1 MLVFLP
7 YMCYNSAMDEL
18 KDIVAKNLVEL
29 RSKAGFTQL
38 ELAEKI
44 NYTDKAVS
52 KWERG
57 EALPDLRVIVKI
69 AEIYNISV
77 DDIVSQHTQKK
88 IRPKM
93 NIGKKRLLIT
103 MLSAG
108 LVWFIATVAFM
119 IFFFIPATEKNA
131 YLTFVCAPFV
141 CAIPLIVFSA
151 KWGNWIT
158 DTLACS
164 LLVWALAAIFHVFV
178 IAFTSFD
185 KIFFIYIVAG
195 VFELLIIWW
204 FMLRRVLKKRNKI

>member
-1 MLVFLP
+1 
-7 YMCYNSAMDEL
+7 MCYNSVMEDL

-29 RSKAGFTQL
+29 RARAGFTQL

-57 EALPDLRVIVKI
+57 EALPDIRVLVRI
-69 AEIYNISV
+69 AEIYNITV
-77 DDIVSQHTQKK
+77 DDIVSQHTVKK

-93 NIGKKRLLIT
+93 HIGKKRLLIT
-103 MLSAG
+103 MLSVG
-108 LVWFIATVAFM
+108 LVWFIATLVFM
-119 IFFFIPATEKNA
+119 GLFFFDVEHP
-131 YLTFVCAPFV
+131 YLVFVCTPFV
-141 CAIPLIVFSA
+141 CSIPLIVFSA

-164 LLVWALAAIFHVFV
+164 LLVWSLAAIFHVFV
-178 IAFTSFD
+178 IKLTSFN
-185 KIFFIYIVAG
+185 KIYFIYIVAG

-204 FMLRRVLKKRNKI
+204 FMLRRVLKRKK

>member
-1 MLVFLP
+1 ME
-7 YMCYNSAMDEL
+7 DL
-18 KDIVAKNLVEL
+18 KDIIAKNLVEL
-29 RSKAGFTQL
+29 RTKAGFTQL

-57 EALPDLRVIVKI
+57 EAIPDLRVIIKL

-77 DDIVSQHTQKK
+77 DDIVTKHPERK

-93 NIGKKRLLIT
+93 HTGKKRLLIT

-108 LVWFIATVAFM
+108 LVWFIMTVIFM
-119 IFFFIPATEKNA
+119 IFFFIDTTDAYA
-131 YLTFVCAPFV
+131 YLVFVCAPLV

-158 DTLACS
+158 NTLACS
-164 LLVWALAAIFHVFV
+164 LLVWSFAAIFYAFV
-178 IAFTSFD
+178 KEFAPSFD
-185 KIFFIYIVAG
+185 KIYVIFIVAG

-204 FMLRRVLKKRNKI
+204 YMLRRVLKRKK

>member
-1 MLVFLP
+1 ME
-7 YMCYNSAMDEL
+7 DL
-18 KDIVAKNLVEL
+18 KDIIAKNLVEL
-29 RSKAGFTQL
+29 RTKAGFTQL

-57 EALPDLRVIVKI
+57 EAIPDLRVIIKL

-77 DDIVSQHTQKK
+77 DDIVTKQPERK

-93 NIGKKRLLIT
+93 NTGKKRLLIT

-108 LVWFIATVAFM
+108 LVCFIMTVIFM
-119 IFFFIPATEKNA
+119 ILYLIDDTEEYA
-131 YLTFVCAPFV
+131 YLVFVFAPFV

-158 DTLACS
+158 NTLACS
-164 LLVWALAAIFHVFV
+164 LLVWSFAAIFYVFV
-178 IAFTSFD
+178 DKFVPSFD
-185 KIFFIYIVAG
+185 KIYVVFIVAG

-204 FMLRRVLKKRNKI
+204 YMLRRVLKRKK

>member
-1 MLVFLP
+1 ME
-7 YMCYNSAMDEL
+7 DL
-18 KDIVAKNLVEL
+18 KDVIAKNLVEL
-29 RSKAGFTQL
+29 RTKAHFTQL

-57 EALPDLRVIVKI
+57 EAIPDLRVIIKL

-77 DDIVSQHTQKK
+77 DDIVTKHPERK

-93 NIGKKRLLIT
+93 NTGKKRLLIT

-108 LVWFIATVAFM
+108 LVWFIMTVIFM
-119 IFFFIPATEKNA
+119 IFFFIPKTEDYA
-131 YLTFVCAPFV
+131 YLVFICAPLV

-158 DTLACS
+158 NTLACS
-164 LLVWALAAIFHVFV
+164 LLVWSFAAIFYVFV
-178 IAFTSFD
+178 GKFAPSFD
-185 KIFFIYIVAG
+185 KIYVVFIVAG

-204 FMLRRVLKKRNKI
+204 YMLRRVLKRRK

>member
-1 MLVFLP
+1 ME
-7 YMCYNSAMDEL
+7 DL
-18 KDIVAKNLVEL
+18 KDIIAKNLVEL
-29 RSKAGFTQL
+29 RTKAHFTQL

-57 EALPDLRVIVKI
+57 EAIPDLRVIIKL

-77 DDIVSQHTQKK
+77 DDIVTEHREKK

-93 NIGKKRLLIT
+93 NIGKKRVLIS

-108 LVWFIATVAFM
+108 LVWFIATVLFM
-119 IFFFIPATEKNA
+119 IFFFIPATDDYA
-131 YLTFVCAPFV
+131 YLTFVFAPFV
-141 CAIPLIVFSA
+141 CSIPLLVFSV

-158 DTLACS
+158 NTLACS
-164 LLVWALAAIFHVFV
+164 LLVWSLAGIFYVFV
-178 IAFTSFD
+178 STFTNFD
-185 KIFFIYIVAG
+185 KIFVVFIVAG

-204 FMLRRVLKKRNKI
+204 YMLRRVLKRKK

>member
-1 MLVFLP
+1 ME
-7 YMCYNSAMDEL
+7 DL

-29 RSKAGFTQL
+29 RAKAGFTQL

-57 EALPDLRVIVKI
+57 EALPDIRVMVKL

-77 DDIVSQHTQKK
+77 DDIVSVHTVKK

-103 MLSAG
+103 LLSVG
-108 LVWFIATVAFM
+108 LVWFIATVSFM
-119 IFFFIPATEKNA
+119 IFFFIPATEKGA

-141 CAIPLIVFSA
+141 CSIPLIVFSA

-164 LLVWALAAIFHVFV
+164 LLVWSLAVVFHIFV
-178 IAFTSFD
+178 IAFTDFS

-195 VFELLIIWW
+195 VFELLIIFWY
-204 FMLRRVLKKRNKI
+204 MLRRVLKKRNTAK

>member
-1 MLVFLP
+1 ME
-7 YMCYNSAMDEL
+7 DL

-29 RSKAGFTQL
+29 RMKAGFTQL

-57 EALPDLRVIVKI
+57 EALPDIRVIVKI

-77 DDIVSQHTQKK
+77 DDIVSPHTVKK
-88 IRPKM
+88 IKPKM

-103 MLSAG
+103 ALSVS
-108 LVWFIATVAFM
+108 LVWFIATVIFM
-119 IFFFIPATEKNA
+119 VLYFFDVENS
-131 YLTFVCAPFV
+131 YLVFVCAPFV
-141 CAIPLIVFSA
+141 CSIPLIVFSA

-164 LLVWALAAIFHVFV
+164 LLVWSLAVIFHVFV
-178 IAFTSFD
+178 IELTTFK

-204 FMLRRVLKKRNKI
+204 FMLRRVLKKRNTSSKR

>member
-1 MLVFLP
+1 ME
-7 YMCYNSAMDEL
+7 EL
-18 KDIVAKNLVEL
+18 KDIVAKNLIEL
-29 RSKAGFTQL
+29 RTKAGFTQL

-77 DDIVSQHTQKK
+77 DDIVSPHTVKK

-103 MLSAG
+103 MLSVG
-108 LVWFIATVAFM
+108 LVWFIATVVFM
-119 IFFFIPATEKNA
+119 VLFFFEIEHS
-131 YLTFVCAPFV
+131 YLVFVCTPFV

-158 DTLACS
+158 NTVACS
-164 LLVWALAAIFHVFV
+164 LLVWSLAVIFHVFV
-178 IAFTSFD
+178 IKLSDFD

-195 VFELLIIWW
+195 VFELLIIGW
-204 FMLRRVLKKRNKI
+204 FMLRRVIRKRTAAK

>member
-1 MLVFLP
+1 ME
-7 YMCYNSAMDEL
+7 DL
-18 KDIVAKNLVEL
+18 KDIIAKNLVEL
-29 RSKAGFTQL
+29 RTKAHFTQL

-57 EALPDLRVIVKI
+57 EAIPDLRVIIKL

-77 DDIVSQHTQKK
+77 DDIVTEHREKK

-93 NIGKKRLLIT
+93 NTGKKRVLIA

-108 LVWFIATVAFM
+108 LVWFIATVLFM
-119 IFFFIPATEKNA
+119 IFYFIPATDEYA
-131 YLTFVCAPFV
+131 YLTFVFAPFV

-158 DTLACS
+158 NTLACS
-164 LLVWALAAIFHVFV
+164 LLVWSLAGIFYVFV
-178 IAFTSFD
+178 STFTSFD
-185 KIFFIYIVAG
+185 KIFVLFIVAG

-204 FMLRRVLKKRNKI
+204 YMLRRVLKRKK